1 MAESG
6 MTEHSKNSEAPSS
19 TVTAVLALVSIVVAP
34 VLMFL
39 QFMVLWDDTAETWLV
54 LLVFGLLGLA
64 AAALPV
70 TAFRRARRTASSDGG
85 FARVAKGVA
94 HLAFAILVLGEL
106 VLVPMAVGG

>member
-1 MAESG
+1 
-6 MTEHSKNSEAPSS
+6 MTEDPTAPRAASS
-19 TVTAVLALVSIVVAP
+19 VITLVLAIVSMAVSP

-70 TAFRRARRTASSDGG
+70 TAFLRARRAGSSGGALAS
-85 FARVAKGVA
+85 VAKVVA
-94 HLAFAILVLGEL
+94 YVAFTVLVLGEMLL
-106 VLVPMAVGG
+106 VYMVVGG

>member
-1 MAESG
+1 

-19 TVTAVLALVSIVVAP
+19 VLTTVLALVSLVVAP

-39 QFMVLWDDTAETWLV
+39 QFMVLWDDTAEQWLV
-54 LLVFGLLGLA
+54 LTVFGLLGLA

-70 TAFRRARRTASSDGG
+70 TAFRRARRAAPSGGG

-94 HLAFAILVLGEL
+94 YLAFAILVLGEL
-106 VLVPMAVGG
+106 VLVSMVVGG